1 MSKRSIVSQLKLIDR
16 LLRLPGIASKP
27 LLRDDLLEDR
37 KAYLK
42 ALEESEEIPRQ
53 HYEKLSRILD
63 RGTVREVESVLEWL
77 TRKAS

>member
-53 HYEKLSRILD
+53 YYEKLSRILD